1 MRTEERK
8 MGGVFGIPI
17 SKMHEV
23 PHDFCGMGQLMSIMG
38 LLYVRDCDTK
48 QVVND
53 LTLFPPYPV
62 FCILC
67 GGNVTLQIEWTP
79 KMGNSLECTASMP
92 SRMPSRIA
100 SASHTCRS
108 WTASPSA
115 RCTANRSLPSPCQL
129 TLVNRRKV
137 LIVSHGN
144 AIDNG
149 CCISAMML
157 YARSLDMDCIY
168 YDYEGFGCSDGFTS
182 CDCLERDIRVVYDYA
197 RQFFKGEDI
206 FLLGESSWSVTV
218 VLRVVGS
225 VPTCHLAASLYR
237 SFAASKASGFPCEPP
252 LGGVILNG
260 AVYSGRELIPC
271 CLLPKRKDP
280 YDNAAVISSIQV
292 AVSRLLD
299 RSVRSSSFME

>member
-1 MRTEERK
+1 
-8 MGGVFGIPI
+8 
-17 SKMHEV
+17 
-23 PHDFCGMGQLMSIMG
+23 MGQLMSIIG

-62 FCILC
+62 FYRVDTKNGKFVGMYGIDAIENAIPDCIS
-67 GGNVTLQIEWTP
+67 VTYLQVLDGI
-79 KMGNSLECTASMP
+79 SICTMHCKSK
-92 SRMPSRIA
+92 SSK
-100 SASHTCRS
+100 
-108 WTASPSA
+108 
-115 RCTANRSLPSPCQL
+115 
-129 TLVNRRKV
+129 KV

-206 FLLGESSWSVTV
+206 FLLGESM
-218 VLRVVGS
+218 GS

-271 CLLPKRKDP
+271 CLLPNRKDP
-280 YDNAAVISSIQV
+280 YDNAAVISSIQCPIFFIHGMNDDIIPLADGKRLYNASTSKYPPWWV
-292 AVSRLLD
+292 PNGNHTDLLLRQEHEYLSRL
-299 RSVRSSSFME
+299 SQFIEHCSHAHV